1 MVFGAAC
8 PKKNAAQ
15 AIADSSAPTL
25 DDGKASK
32 CGFRHSASKPLVI
45 DWPAAERAALEGRMR
60 SGLVPVRW
68 QGCEIE
74 VLTNCV
80 APGQY
85 DYVGLNPKQETV
97 RIKDAD
103 QLYANLPVG
112 AAKLE
117 GKLERYGSLEVDMM
131 VIGRS
136 EANRYDFHRT
146 EMSGRCDQATHVITG
161 LTVGAFDFSAGAGAS
176 VGAGGSVGNVGAGA
190 SSSSDREMLN
200 SDGRREACEQATQA
214 DIEPPPGC
222 GALLRV
228 ELVPIEGNR
237 VAGAGDPND
246 ASTQA
251 KDAPEVDPAID
262 PDTGRPYDLEALDR
276 KVKVMQMTYL
286 GSYVLALGG
295 SVVAVLGAR
304 KVGEARTSLEE
315 SRTNLELRSDA
326 KRDYAAGQ
334 GMLWGGAAGAVVFFG
349 VALFANAKWGTLKR
363 KRDSVKA
370 LGGPIPGG
378 GQIGVEVSF

>member
-45 DWPAAERAALEGRMR
+45 DWPAAERAALEARAR

-68 QGCEIE
+68 QGCEFE
-74 VLTNCV
+74 VLTNCIG
-80 APGQY
+80 PGSY
-85 DYVGLNPKQETV
+85 TYVGLNPKVETV
-97 RIKDAD
+97 HIRTEDE
-103 QLYANLPVG
+103 LYANLPVG
-112 AAKLE
+112 AASLE
-117 GKLERYGSLEVDMM
+117 GKLQRYGSLDVDMV
-131 VIGRS
+131 VIGRK
-136 EANRYDFHRT
+136 EADRFDFHRT
-146 EMSGRCDQATHVITG
+146 EMNGRCEQATHVITG
-161 LTVGAFDFSAGAGAS
+161 LTVGAFTFLAGAGATIGGGVEAKG
-176 VGAGGSVGNVGAGA
+176 VGVGGE
-190 SSSSDREMLN
+190 SSSERKLLN
-200 SDGRREACEQATQA
+200 ADGRADACNLAKEV
-214 DIEPPPGC
+214 DIAPPEGC

-262 PDTGRPYDLEALDR
+262 PDTGRPYDLEELDR
-276 KVKVMQMTYL
+276 KVKVWQMTYL
-286 GSYVLALGG
+286 GGYLLALGG

-304 KVGEARTSLEE
+304 KLGEARTSLEE

-326 KRDYAAGQ
+326 KRDFAAGQ
-334 GMLWGGAAGAVVFFG
+334 GMLWGGAAGALVFVG
-349 VALFANAKWGTLKR
+349 VALVANAKWGTLKR